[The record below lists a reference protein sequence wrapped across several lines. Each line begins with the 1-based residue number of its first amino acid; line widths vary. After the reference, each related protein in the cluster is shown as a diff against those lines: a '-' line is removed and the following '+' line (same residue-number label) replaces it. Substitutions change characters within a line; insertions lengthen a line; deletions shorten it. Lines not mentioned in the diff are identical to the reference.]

1 MIVMDSRPHL
11 THHACNIANPASPR
25 LASPRR
31 TVQVVS
37 NMVDFGMDPQE
48 ALDAARF
55 CVAPVRTLRLGS
67 G

>member
-1 MIVMDSRPHL
+1 MIVMDSQPHL
-11 THHACNIANPASPR
+11 THRACNIANPTSPR
-25 LASPRR
+25 LASLCH

-55 CVAPVRTLRLGS
+55 CVAPVRTLWPG
-67 G
+67 